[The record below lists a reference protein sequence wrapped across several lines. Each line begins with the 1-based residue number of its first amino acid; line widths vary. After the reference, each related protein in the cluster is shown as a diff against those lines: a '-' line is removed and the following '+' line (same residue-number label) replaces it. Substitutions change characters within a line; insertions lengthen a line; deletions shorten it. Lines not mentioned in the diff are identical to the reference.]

1 MKGRLGNQISY
12 VPRGKMKFFLASGLP
27 ACVICV
33 LSNRNDIIQKG
44 FPQYLERNRN
54 LHPFSHILPG
64 LPFGQN
70 SSYIHICMVSLLC
83 EFSDVNW
90 VSLLAR
96 RISFSCFINRVV
108 SLPEFSGIYL
118 GLISYT
124 IFHIHYIHVISPHC
138 EFSNVF

>member
-1 MKGRLGNQISY
+1 
-12 VPRGKMKFFLASGLP
+12 MKFFLANGLP

-33 LSNRNDIIQKG
+33 LSNRHDIIQKG
-44 FPQYLERNRN
+44 FPYYLIRNIN
-54 LHPFSHILPG
+54 LHPFFLILSG

-70 SSYIHICMVSLLC
+70 SSYIHICMVSLPC

-96 RISFSCFINRVV
+96 RISFSCYINRVF

-118 GLISYT
+118 GLTSYT
-124 IFHIHYIHVISPHC
+124 IFHIHYIHEISPHC
-138 EFSNVF
+138 EFSDVF